1 MKIFLVTLSL
11 ILLSGCVGPLKELKY
26 QVEDSWDSNI
36 MDGDPTALTDVVNQ
50 KKIDLLWTANLGS
63 DSLWA
68 SNEASGNLS
77 PLDVFVY
84 ENFLF
89 SISHDGRI
97 KKIDLSSGKFIW
109 EKTFDFKVTA
119 GISGDS
125 DYLFFVSSEG
135 DLWCLDHSGKELWKT
150 YVGGQV
156 AVSPLPYALSVT
168 VKLNYNKFVQLNSLD
183 GSIKW
188 QYQSSNPPLTINTQG
203 RMVYGDGVIYS
214 GLPEGKLAAIE
225 AETGALIWEA
235 SASSSKRLTEIDRA
249 NDITS
254 QPMIDGMIIY
264 AISSNNG
271 KINAIDRKTS
281 QIVWDRPL
289 SSFLGL
295 NLYGND
301 IIVVHET
308 NSIYSLENEAGKT
321 NWRNIDLQYRNI
333 GRGVI
338 IGDSLAVG
346 DFAGYLHFIDLKNG
360 KLTNRIRL
368 SDSQIANNIIAINE
382 HKLIAMDVNG
392 NVYCLEIS

>member
-1 MKIFLVTLSL
+1 MKIFLLILSL
-11 ILLSGCVGPLKELKY
+11 ILLSGCFGPFKELKY
-26 QVEDSWDSNI
+26 QVEDSWDAET
-36 MDGDPTALTDVVNQ
+36 MDGEPAILTEVVNQ

-68 SNEASGNLS
+68 SNERAANLS
-77 PLDVFVY
+77 PLGVFVY

-89 SISHDGRI
+89 TISHDGKI
-97 KKIDLSSGKFIW
+97 KKIDLSNGKFIW
-109 EKTFDFKVTA
+109 EKTFNFKVSA

-150 YVGGQV
+150 HVGGQV
-156 AVSPLPYALSVT
+156 AVTPLPNASFVT
-168 VKLNYNKFVQLNSLD
+168 VKLKYNKFVQLNSLD

-188 QYQSSNPPLTINTQG
+188 QYQVPNPPLTISSQG
-203 RMVYGDGVIYS
+203 NITYGDGVIYS
-214 GLPEGKLAAIE
+214 GLPEGKLIAIE
-225 AETGALIWEA
+225 AVTGLLVWEA
-235 SASSSKRLTEIDRA
+235 SVSSSNGVTEIDRA

-254 QPMIDGMIIY
+254 QPIIDRGTIY
-264 AISSNNG
+264 AISTNNG
-271 KINAIDRKTS
+271 KINAIDRRTS
-281 QIVWDRPL
+281 ESIWDRPL
-289 SSFLGL
+289 SSFVGL

-301 IIVVHET
+301 VIVVHET

-333 GRGVI
+333 GRGLI

-346 DFAGYLHFIDLKNG
+346 DFAGYLHFIDLNNG

-368 SDSQIANNIIAINE
+368 SDSQIVNNIIAINE
-382 HKLIAMDVNG
+382 HKLIAMDANG
-392 NVYCLEIS
+392 KLYCLEIN